1 MAGCAEGGTPPLPG
15 WKLTNTDAASH
26 FAPLCAQAHSEFRQA
41 EALLEE
47 CEREI
52 VKDGLVGVGAGAA
65 IIGAIAAVAAVALSK
80 R

>member
-1 MAGCAEGGTPPLPG
+1 
-15 WKLTNTDAASH
+15 
-26 FAPLCAQAHSEFRQA
+26 
-41 EALLEE
+41 LLEE